1 MGHPVYPFRAVL
13 RELRRDAGLTILA
26 AAEAT
31 GYGKY
36 ERWESGQTKVGGQ
49 YLRCIADAFGVTD
62 DLHLLLYAWVLDQLA
77 SDANSPTRRVGIGD
91 LRRHVRLAPDTV
103 IHEHKHLVVEC
114 GLHVDLALLCLTA
127 RYADRHV
134 VVLPPAERCDLP
146 PRASGSAMLVQLYGD
161 VVDDGTAAVGR
172 ALLARGVDDR
182 TDAIDVT
189 NIAPAMAAPDTYLTL
204 ADDLDGIEPTT
215 GQPVIDFAVATS
227 SDARRFAELLAH
239 LRNQMRELLEAAD
252 KPATDEDV
260 EHLTEKVIAGK
271 TMPML
276 RLLTRA
282 ATRGRLP
289 RADPTVTAELSTGD
303 GPSHPSLGDTELAFL
318 DQLVGLHEIVAR
330 IGPLQEP
337 DDEPWFGD
345 NDVSFDA
352 RVRKAERALSRWAQA
367 NPVADDDAAASG
379 DGGSDESEPTD
390 PDE

>member
-49 YLRCIADAFGVTD
+49 YLRSIAEAFAVTD
-62 DLHLLLYAWVLDQLA
+62 ELQLLLYAWVVDQLTP
-77 SDANSPTRRVGIGD
+77 DANSPTRRLGLD
-91 LRRHVRLAPDTV
+91 ELRRHVRLAPDTV
-103 IHEHKHLVVEC
+103 IDLHEHKHLVVES
-114 GLHVDLALLCLTA
+114 GRHVDFALLCLAA

-134 VVLPPAERCDLP
+134 VVLPPAARCELP
-146 PRASGSAMLVQLYGD
+146 PRASGSPMLVQLYGD

-172 ALLARGVDDR
+172 ALLARGIDNR
-182 TDAIDVT
+182 ADAIDVT

-204 ADDLDGIEPTT
+204 ADELDAIESTT
-215 GQPVIDFAVATS
+215 GQPVVDFAVETS

-252 KPATDEDV
+252 KPATDDDV
-260 EHLTEKVIAGK
+260 EQLTENAIAGK

-282 ATRGRLP
+282 AARGRLP
-289 RADPTVTAELSTGD
+289 RADPTVTAELRAMHDRLRD
-303 GPSHPSLGDTELAFL
+303 GWRDAVERQAVIELRQADTA
-318 DQLVGLHEIVAR
+318 QV
-330 IGPLQEP
+330 
-337 DDEPWFGD
+337 
-345 NDVSFDA
+345 FDA
-352 RVRKAERALSRWAQA
+352 LEALRSRRTA
-367 NPVADDDAAASG
+367 
-379 DGGSDESEPTD
+379 
-390 PDE
+390 